1 MHKLPE
7 TKTTSYMTGY
17 QDFIIDIIE
26 TTDPDGE
33 PMYDTWL
40 YREKTGMKMF
50 VVGEYK
56 KYYPGISTYKYA
68 RHIIDYI
75 RTVSPKGCT
84 HYDMYDEEIE
94 DLEKACW
101 LRIEQE
107 RKAAALT
114 GSAPV

>member
-7 TKTTSYMTGY
+7 TKTTSYSTGHE
-17 QDFIIDIIE
+17 DFIIDIVE
-26 TTDPDGE
+26 TEDMDGE
-33 PMYDTWL
+33 PMFETWL
-40 YREKTGMKMF
+40 YRENTGMKSY

-56 KYYPGISTYKYA
+56 KAYPGMDTYQYA
-68 RHIIDYI
+68 RHIIKYI
-75 RTVSPKGCT
+75 RTVSPKGYT

-114 GSAPV
+114 GFVPV